1 MEVNQDTS
9 SDINSS
15 NDESTILGIT
25 DKLDDGSIVDD
36 ILAETIGEFFDQKVL
51 EVVGI
56 EDDSSVPLSIVVSQV
71 KEETVNNTVITTDKH
86 VEEGNKRR
94 NYA

>member
-25 DKLDDGSIVDD
+25 DKLDDGSIVDE
-36 ILAETIGEFFDQKVL
+36 ILAETTGEIFDQKVL

-71 KEETVNNTVITTDKH
+71 KEETVNNTIITTDKH

>member
-1 MEVNQDTS
+1 M
-9 SDINSS
+9 
-15 NDESTILGIT
+15 
-25 DKLDDGSIVDD
+25 DDGSLVDE
-36 ILAETIGEFFDQKVL
+36 ILAETTGEIFDQKVL

-71 KEETVNNTVITTDKH
+71 KEETVNNTVITTDRH